1 MSGASISIKMD
12 TAAFEAHFNRSA
24 RETVNAIR
32 SSVDRAARVARKQAI
47 DEIPRDMNVS
57 KSKVAGAFGPLK
69 RTTQSNLSASWKINR
84 SKVNLASTLGA
95 VARTKAQGGGVIA
108 ATHVLTGGG
117 STAINAPRGVLIAGG
132 KGGGRFAVDFA
143 EVPTRGLSKL
153 DRLKMAHWLSAA
165 LTTTTMSQ
173 DDARPRVDWER
184 TADRELSA
192 NLGAKIQQALDGAS
206 VALDAGA

>member
-1 MSGASISIKMD
+1 MSGASVSIKMD

-32 SSVDRAARVARKQAI
+32 SSVDRAARVARKQAVE
-47 DEIPRDMNVS
+47 EIPRDMNVS

-69 RTTQSNLSASWKINR
+69 RTTQSNLSASWTINR

-117 STAINAPRGVLIAGG
+117 SSSISAPKAALIVAN
-132 KGGGRFAVDFA
+132 GGRFALDFA
-143 EVPTRGLSKL
+143 KVPTRGLSRL
-153 DRLKMAHWLSAA
+153 DRLKAAHWLSAA